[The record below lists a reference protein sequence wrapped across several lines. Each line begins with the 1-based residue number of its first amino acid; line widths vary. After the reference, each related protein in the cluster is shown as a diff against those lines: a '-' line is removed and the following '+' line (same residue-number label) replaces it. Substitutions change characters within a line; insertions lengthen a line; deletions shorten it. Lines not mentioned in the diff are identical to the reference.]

1 MLINLPDFDKT
12 LVNLAM
18 NLLRAPEEYS
28 ALVLTDPDIQG
39 AVSGEA
45 MRATLHYIL
54 ALLAYGF
61 PAEDEVLKEAAR
73 WLLAPAVPDQVDEN
87 EMYRLEGLLRL
98 RPYDPTV
105 PERLSKLV
113 KQRTSD
119 GLFVIQTEPTQ
130 YDTLWALK
138 VLTQAWQEGV
148 LDSKIIPLDDL
159 RRTIDS
165 FIQPGFPDKDL
176 ALALRLRFE
185 LWDKQLSPPL
195 EHLLEQR
202 LLESGRKNSLWDLT
216 QNTLWI
222 PERMRQDF
230 SVQDIQQHY
239 KPFCRAIQ
247 STCVVVANLAV
258 MMNYYTDIQPVL
270 RHSLDLWWEA
280 FHTDHMNDDPAG
292 KMRALFIQP
301 PDYLMSLSL
310 TLMALR
316 AFVNEPLIYRGAAY
330 VHRQMLDFQV
340 DQTTPSEKENLKQA
354 LRRCF
359 QIDIEGEP
367 QRLTL
372 GLSGAGVARVELK
385 VRSPLTDNFIFSE
398 SLVVKYGPAEEIDL
412 ERKNYERV
420 PDTIRSC
427 FVNFPAQDTY
437 FDPEQQRAYIVIPDL
452 HGYRTLYEYYVRGF
466 AAVFPGVV
474 KHLGAF
480 LLRVHQARGYQRE
493 LAPRGILYD
502 IYLLPMQQNLALSFN
517 YLWQNKLLVG
527 EEGQHHATLL
537 QQKLIEQTADLTR
550 YLFHLERFP
559 VAFMHGDLH
568 TRNIMIRR
576 SAAPS
581 SSEMDLDFKLIDLEK
596 VRVDGDLAMDI
607 GQLSVD
613 SRVLVGETAKA
624 AEQQSPLLAVV
635 RQVEKAYQE
644 FALERQDKNFNA
656 RFELAKA
663 RAYIRIA
670 KAKTRQID
678 QHLRMGKRGVA
689 MDTARAML
697 SHLEQSARH
706 LQLVLKML
714 SSPAASG
721 TERPT

>member
-18 NLLRAPEEYS
+18 NLLRAPEEFS
-28 ALVLTDPDIQG
+28 AIILTEPDIQG

-45 MRATLHYIL
+45 MRVTLHYIL

-73 WLLAPAVPDQVDEN
+73 WLLTPAVSDQLDET

-105 PERLSKLV
+105 PERLAKLV
-113 KQRTSD
+113 KQRTAD

-130 YDTLWALK
+130 HDTLWGLK
-138 VLTQAWQEGV
+138 VLTRAWKEGV
-148 LDSKIIPLDDL
+148 LDTKIITLDEL
-159 RRTIDS
+159 RHTIDS

-195 EHLLEQR
+195 ERLLEQR
-202 LLESGRKNSLWDLT
+202 LLDSGRKNGLWDLT
-216 QNTLWI
+216 QNALWI
-222 PERMRQDF
+222 SDRMRQEF

-247 STCVVVANLAV
+247 STCVVVENLAV

-270 RHSLDLWWEA
+270 RQSLDLWWEA
-280 FHTDHMNDDPAG
+280 FHTDHVSDDPAG

-330 VHRQMLDFQV
+330 VHRQMLDYQV
-340 DQTTPSEKENLKQA
+340 DQTAPSEKENLKQA

-398 SLVVKYGPAEEIDL
+398 SLVVKYGPTDEIDL

-420 PDTIRSC
+420 PDTIRNC

-437 FDPEQQRAYIVIPDL
+437 FDPEQQRAYIVMPDL
-452 HGYRTLYEYYVRGF
+452 HGYRTLYEYYLRGF
-466 AAVFPGVV
+466 AAVYPGLI

-493 LAPRGILYD
+493 FAPRGILYD

-517 YLWQNKLLVG
+517 YLWQNKLLAG
-527 EEGQHHATLL
+527 EDGQHHASLL
-537 QQKLIEQTADLTR
+537 HQKLVEQLADLTR
-550 YLFHLERFP
+550 FQFQLERFP
-559 VAFMHGDLH
+559 AAFMHGDMH

-576 SAAPS
+576 SASAS

-596 VRVDGDLAMDI
+596 ARVDGDLAMDI
-607 GQLSVD
+607 GQLTVD
-613 SRVLVGETAKA
+613 ARVLVGEAGKTAA
-624 AEQQSPLLAVV
+624 QQSPLQQVV
-635 RQVEKAYQE
+635 RHVEMAYQE
-644 FALERQDKNFNA
+644 FALERQDKHFEA

-663 RAYIRIA
+663 RSYIRIA
-670 KAKTRQID
+670 KGKTRQID
-678 QHLRMGKRGVA
+678 QHLRMGKRGLA
-689 MDTARAML
+689 IDTARAML

-706 LQLVLKML
+706 LQGVLKTL
-714 SSPAASG
+714 NQPVA
-721 TERPT
+721 